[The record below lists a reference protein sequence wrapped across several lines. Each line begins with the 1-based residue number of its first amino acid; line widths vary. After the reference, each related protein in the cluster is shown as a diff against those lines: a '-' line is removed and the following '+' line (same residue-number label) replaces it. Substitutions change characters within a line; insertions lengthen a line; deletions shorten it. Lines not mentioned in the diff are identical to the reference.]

1 MSTPIYDSVTEKPVT
16 TDVNGEPTLAPTS
29 KVQSAAVFT
38 VLATIAVAAL
48 SAVTPE
54 MLGFAGQW
62 TPVVYAAVGGVIATL
77 AAYLK
82 RPVG

>member
-1 MSTPIYDSVTEKPVT
+1 MSTPIFDSVAKPVT
-16 TDVNGEPTLAPTS
+16 TDAAGEPTLAPTA
-29 KVQSAAVFT
+29 KVNNAALFT
-38 VLATIAVAAL
+38 VLGTVALAAL
-48 SAVTPE
+48 TAITPD
-54 MLGFAGQW
+54 MLSFAGEW